1 MTKSRAQVKAKLME
15 RYSEQLDKLL
25 EKSQDIE
32 DFGEMEE
39 AVSAFAE
46 QTLPQTLSAV
56 QASKGFPPSVSNV
69 SNARQK

>member
-1 MTKSRAQVKAKLME
+1 MTKSQAQVKAELMQ

-25 EKSQDIE
+25 AKSVGIE

-46 QTLPQTLSAV
+46 QTLPQTLSEV
-56 QASKGFPPSVSNV
+56 QASKGFPPSVSKL
-69 SNARQK
+69 SKASHK